1 MLKERIDAA
10 DRAAR
15 DACVQHAADMA
26 RVEGQRDELSDL
38 LRDKTEELAA
48 ATERIEKVERELQSA
63 TDTIERLREEV
74 AMRNTDPLHV
84 QVRHGNAYDALLDQ
98 AVKNSGNQ
106 NALVELYRNIET
118 HTSNMRW
125 QTFLNETALNVRN
138 LLSVFM
144 RYDLS
149 KKLSEKAMVEK
160 NVGRDRE
167 ATTTPDRIRAK
178 ALGIQG
184 KQEEETDKGADANI
198 AGTITKCLAATGQ
211 RLGRRNEK
219 ESVKRSRVLLINKSQ
234 VEPCKYRCEA
244 RVLIPL
250 SGVYSLRSSCGKSTI
265 SNVHSHAT
273 GKTLGH
279 EAVRRKTR
287 TESRKLP

>member
-1 MLKERIDAA
+1 MMTTSRDETLIGNSDFTNTVSQALRLKRTVRELNETRANVEVLRERLDAA

-15 DACVQHAADMA
+15 DASVQHAADMA
-26 RVEGQRDELSDL
+26 RVEGQRDELSGL

-84 QVRHGNAYDALLDQ
+84 QVRHGNAYDALLEQ
-98 AVKNSGNQ
+98 AVKNSGKQ

-144 RYDLS
+144 RCDLS

-160 NVGRDRE
+160 MLAETERLQPPLIGYAQRHLEFEENKKKKLTKVQMQ
-167 ATTTPDRIRAK
+167 TFQTPLQK
-178 ALGIQG
+178 AL
-184 KQEEETDKGADANI
+184 EL
-198 AGTITKCLAATGQ
+198 LASAW
-211 RLGRRNEK
+211 
-219 ESVKRSRVLLINKSQ
+219 
-234 VEPCKYRCEA
+234 VEDMKKNQ
-244 RVLIPL
+244 
-250 SGVYSLRSSCGKSTI
+250 SNGVMFY
-265 SNVHSHAT
+265 
-273 GKTLGH
+273 
-279 EAVRRKTR
+279 
-287 TESRKLP
+287 